1 MKRRKAMYTGAIPSW
16 NASKCRQKYCPKQ
29 WNTCSEYLPNEIH
42 SLLFYSVLIL
52 RREYL
57 FTMREQAYY
66 RYLPLAS
73 RWRFQL
79 LVGSIWHICG
89 WMCSRYAYQLC
100 DHPSNGKQDK
110 GCHQLRHIQNQ
121 HRGNCMVLS
130 CIALRVLSCCSMGR
144 FLGTPN
150 SSTCRE
156 AQVTPLLSPVPNT
169 WYLQALVYR

>member
-1 MKRRKAMYTGAIPSW
+1 
-16 NASKCRQKYCPKQ
+16 
-29 WNTCSEYLPNEIH
+29 
-42 SLLFYSVLIL
+42 
-52 RREYL
+52 
-57 FTMREQAYY
+57 MREQAYY

-144 FLGTPN
+144 FLGTPK

-156 AQVTPLLSPVPNT
+156 AQADSATFSSAKHLISPSSCLQVGQRLCTLALHVEHNVCPFWHCKCNQVCEINIRMPNAISIWEQHLKT
-169 WYLQALVYR
+169 ESFKH